1 MKYYLFYI
9 LEWGQFS
16 VKMGTPYNL
25 AYCSK
30 SGNIHI
36 RSILKNSCWDFFW
49 CRFTHLN
56 LSTHKIHIKTVFLSL
71 TDLLL
76 LDEHLCMFVCAH
88 IHAYTQFNAEFASIL
103 SPSNND
109 KGRDYNCTIKIQF
122 KHHICYYHVSFYIY
136 IHTFCRKEVYTLNI
150 DNLVRY

>member
-88 IHAYTQFNAEFASIL
+88 IHAYTQFNAEFASSCHPATMTKEEITIVPL
-103 SPSNND
+103 KHSSNTTSV
-109 KGRDYNCTIKIQF
+109 TIMYPF
-122 KHHICYYHVSFYIY
+122 IY
-136 IHTFCRKEVYTLNI
+136 IFTLSVGKKFI
-150 DNLVRY
+150 H